1 MPIPTASELKQ
12 FAKNYVALWNSGDKE
27 AWVQNWR
34 AVGPGEF
41 TMFDPV
47 GTPPKHGFE
56 ACAIEPWELFNQR
69 VRFKHHDD
77 IVFVNG
83 NELAWVLENHIT
95 TDGRTFVAFSIE
107 TFRFEEDGS
116 VVIRT
121 WYSVPERDE
130 SELGDMFQ
138 TYLPRDA

>member
-1 MPIPTASELKQ
+1 MSIPTAAQLKQ
-12 FAKNYVALWNSGDKE
+12 FAKDYVTLWNAGDRE
-27 AWVQNWR
+27 AWIRNWR
-34 AVGPGEF
+34 SVGPGDF

-56 ACAIEPWELFNQR
+56 ACAEAPWELFNDR

-95 TDGRTFVAFSIE
+95 TDGKTVVGFSVE

-121 WYSVPERDE
+121 WYSVPERNQ
-130 SELGDMFQ
+130 SELGEMFQ
-138 TYLPRDA
+138 SYLPEAE